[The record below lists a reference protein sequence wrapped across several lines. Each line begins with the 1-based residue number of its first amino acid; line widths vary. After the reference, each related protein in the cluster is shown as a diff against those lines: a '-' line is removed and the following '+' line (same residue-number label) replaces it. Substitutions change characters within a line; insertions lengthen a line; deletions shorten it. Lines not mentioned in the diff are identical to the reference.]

1 MSRPNNRRIIFGTV
15 LALMVGLILFVS
27 FLPVGDK
34 RILHTRGR
42 FHPLGHLLAFASIG
56 FVAVMMP
63 KTFRGRILFIAGLLL
78 FAFAIEFGEHLIF
91 LAPMEWTDV
100 LMDFMGVF
108 CGILL
113 ALVSRPQA
121 DFVGRF

>member
-1 MSRPNNRRIIFGTV
+1 MSRPNDRRIIFGTV

-91 LAPMEWTDV
+91 LAAMEWTDV
-100 LMDFMGVF
+100 LLDFMGVF
-108 CGILL
+108 SGILL

-121 DFVGRF
+121 DFVGRI

>member
-1 MSRPNNRRIIFGTV
+1 MSRPNDRRIIFGTV

-42 FHPLGHLLAFASIG
+42 FHPLRHLLAFASIG

-91 LAPMEWTDV
+91 LAAMEWTDV
-100 LMDFMGVF
+100 LLDFMGVF
-108 CGILL
+108 SGILL

-121 DFVGRF
+121 DFVGRI

>member
-1 MSRPNNRRIIFGTV
+1 MSRSNDRRIIFGTV

-91 LAPMEWTDV
+91 LAAMEWTDV
-100 LMDFMGVF
+100 LLDFMGVF
-108 CGILL
+108 SGILL

-121 DFVGRF
+121 DFVGRI

>member
-1 MSRPNNRRIIFGTV
+1 MSRPNDRRIIFGTV

-91 LAPMEWTDV
+91 LAAMEWTDV
-100 LMDFMGVF
+100 LLDFMGVF
-108 CGILL
+108 SGILL
-113 ALVSRPQA
+113 ALLSRPQA
-121 DFVGRF
+121 DFVGRI

>member
-1 MSRPNNRRIIFGTV
+1 MSRSNDRRIIFGTV

-91 LAPMEWTDV
+91 LAAMEWTDV
-100 LMDFMGVF
+100 LLDFMGVF
-108 CGILL
+108 SGILL
-113 ALVSRPQA
+113 ALLSRPQA
-121 DFVGRF
+121 DFVGRI